1 MNIELRALRSWVI
14 KRVGSWQLNQS
25 RRCFFILCSRPLFS
39 ELFSIS
45 LLFRIIWTPEITGPI
60 GIIKC
65 QLSSLLPIRVDT
77 RFVWRMKKRLIRW
90 PILLFKRS
98 WKFLSR
104 CRWWSFRLEVDNT
117 FDSDSQSRRL
127 FSWVRLWCWQ
137 GFIICIRWGG
147 L

>member
-65 QLSSLLPIRVDT
+65 QPFHLSLIRVDT
-77 RFVWRMKKRLIRW
+77 RFVWRMKKKLIRW
-90 PILLFKRS
+90 PIPLFKRS
-98 WKFLSR
+98 WRFQTGVVGDHFDWKLIIP
-104 CRWWSFRLEVDNT
+104 LIMIAKVDGFSPGYI
-117 FDSDSQSRRL
+117 FDVGKGLL
-127 FSWVRLWCWQ
+127 FVPV
-137 GFIICIRWGG
+137 GVD
-147 L
+147 